1 VKDGSSNAPL
11 LGCKGLEVGYRGHA
25 ILPPFDLEIR
35 PGEFWVVI
43 GKNGA
48 GKSTWFKTMLG
59 MLPVISGKVERRPD
73 ARISYVP
80 QRASLDPL
88 FPLAARDVVAMGA
101 FRGRG
106 FLGLPFREPS
116 VVAKALKEVDALDL
130 ADRAFRDLSEG
141 QKARVL
147 LARLVASQPD
157 LALLDEP
164 TAAMD
169 VVAERRAFEYLDELR
184 ERDDTAIVVVS
195 HYLGLAKKFATH
207 AVFLDRDCECVVA
220 GSPAEV
226 FAHTDFH
233 RSYGADHPDVLE
245 GGHGHGE
252 GVEHGHGHGQ
262 GSAGDG

>member
-1 VKDGSSNAPL
+1 MDVTSNGEKEPL
-11 LGCKGLEVGYRGHA
+11 VRCEGLEVGYRGAA

-35 PGEFWVVI
+35 PGEFWVVV

-59 MLPVISGKVERRPD
+59 MLPAISGSVERRPGV
-73 ARISYVP
+73 RISYVP
-80 QRASLDPL
+80 QRTSLDPL

-101 FRGRG
+101 IRGPG
-106 FLGLPFREPS
+106 FFGLPFREPP
-116 VVAKALKEVDALDL
+116 VVEKALGDVDALDL
-130 ADRAFRDLSEG
+130 ADRPFRDLSEG

-147 LARLVASQPD
+147 LARLVASKPD

-169 VVAERRAFEYLDELR
+169 VVAERRAFEYLDQLR

-220 GSPAEV
+220 GTPAEV

-252 GVEHGHGHGQ
+252 GHAHGHGHG
-262 GSAGDG
+262 